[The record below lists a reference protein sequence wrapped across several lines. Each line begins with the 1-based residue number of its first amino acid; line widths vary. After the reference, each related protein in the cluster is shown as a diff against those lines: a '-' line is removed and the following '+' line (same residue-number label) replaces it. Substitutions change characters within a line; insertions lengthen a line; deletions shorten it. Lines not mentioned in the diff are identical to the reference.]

1 MEFPDINKF
10 SDQSL
15 LQAGKVLIAQPF
27 MADAS
32 FSRTVVLLCEYGDEG
47 ALGFILNQPTS
58 VGLSDVLPDFP
69 ETGLLL
75 NQGGPVQLDTLHI
88 LHNIPDVFEGT
99 EVLNSVYWG
108 GSLETLHDYIAL
120 NPQDENKLKLFV
132 GYSGWS
138 PGQLENELKEGA
150 WLIADVPGQLIFNTS
165 HTEIWK
171 ESILT
176 LGEEYR
182 FLTGMPIDPNLN

>member
-10 SDQSL
+10 SDANL
-15 LQAGKVLIAQPF
+15 LEAGKVLIAQPF

-32 FSRTVVLLCEYGDEG
+32 FSRTVVLLCEYSDDG
-47 ALGFILNQPTS
+47 ALGFVLNQPTS
-58 VGLSDVLPDFP
+58 VSLSDVLPDFP
-69 ETGLLL
+69 QSELML

-88 LHNIPDVFEGT
+88 VHNIPDVFDGT
-99 EVLNSVYWG
+99 EVMNDVYWG
-108 GSLETLHDYIAL
+108 GSLENLNDYIII
-120 NPQDENKLKLFV
+120 NPDADKQLKLFV

-138 PGQLENELKEGA
+138 PGQLENELQEGA
-150 WLIADVPGQLIFNTS
+150 WLIADVPGNVIFNT
-165 HTEIWK
+165 EPADVWK

-182 FLTGMPIDPNLN
+182 FLTGMPIDPNMN

>member
-10 SDQSL
+10 SDKNL
-15 LQAGKVLIAQPF
+15 LRAGKVLIAQPF
-27 MADAS
+27 MADSS
-32 FSRTVVLLCEYGDEG
+32 FSRTVVLLCEYSDEG
-47 ALGFILNQPTS
+47 ALGFVLNQPTS

-69 ETGLLL
+69 NNNLML

-99 EVLNSVYWG
+99 EVLNHVFWG
-108 GSLETLHDYIAL
+108 GSLETLNDYITV
-120 NPQDENKLKLFV
+120 NPSGNNMLKLFV

-138 PGQLENELKEGA
+138 AGQLEAELKEGT
-150 WLIADVPGQLIFNTS
+150 WLVADVPDDIIFKS
-165 HTEIWK
+165 DHTEIWK
-171 ESILT
+171 ASILT